1 MFCKKNMIIIRTPLR
16 ISLAG
21 GGTDL
26 PAWYKKHGS
35 MFISAAIDKYIY
47 ITYHRSQFD
56 SSIRLRYSKMEE
68 VYDVSHIQHDIIKE
82 TFKLY
87 DIEDHVELTSHAEIP
102 SGTGLGS
109 SGSFGVGIIHAIYG
123 EKANPTFL
131 AKNATYIQMNVLGHP
146 IGVQDQYAA
155 AFGGTNVFKVSK
167 DGEVTAE
174 PIRPPQG
181 LTLFFTGLK
190 RDANEI
196 LRASTQEGLDK
207 IQALAWEIK
216 DALEDKDYKTYGEL
230 MNHHWEY
237 KKKRGGMTN
246 PQIDEWYKLGLKNGA
261 IGGKLVGAGGGG
273 FLMFYTEDN
282 EKLIKAMPLQHV
294 PFGYDFEGSKII

>member
-1 MFCKKNMIIIRTPLR
+1 MIIIRTPLR